1 MIMQPV
7 SLLILICGLLG
18 VLVSRMLLGRW
29 FNHLAMYSFIWGV
42 GMAAY
47 AMRLISYKPMADEVW
62 LLIGYG
68 WAAFAAG
75 ACLIPLGR
83 AALGVISSERVEAV
97 PLSVARLEQRLL
109 AASIVVLSLIGLVGA
124 LQHWSVLISHFGSV
138 AMVIVRGNLIYR
150 MRVSDELPGM
160 LPYVDS
166 FALAAVFL
174 AGVYGARSGRIR
186 PIALFP
192 LLVIIV
198 SDIALVGRA
207 KMLNGIVLFLS
218 AYFVGRWGSG
228 SMAMRQPVPRWKK
241 VVGLLLVLALFL
253 SAAEFV
259 RGFRGTFERF
269 YGASRRLT
277 ELERNILI
285 TPSLYMYI
293 SSHPAVLN
301 AYWKAGGEHPFPGSN
316 TFAPVFRILARF
328 GLADD
333 VPDYQKFYPIP
344 FPSNTATYLRELH
357 ADFGLGGVL
366 LGPYALGLLCT
377 VLWFKVRRQ
386 PKITS
391 LALLAHLY
399 VVVAFS
405 YLYQATRAGYWV
417 ISLGLSLLVGAV
429 IDRWCWYHAL
439 RLEKARG

>member
-1 MIMQPV
+1 MEPV
-7 SLLILICGLLG
+7 PLLMLACGLSG
-18 VLVSRMLLGRW
+18 ILVSRALLGRW
-29 FNHLAMYSFIWGV
+29 FNHLALYSLIWGV

-47 AMRLISYKPMADEVW
+47 ALRLINYKPMSGEVW
-62 LLIGYG
+62 LIVCYG

-83 AALGVISSERVEAV
+83 AALGIVPEDRVEGV
-97 PLSVARLEQRLL
+97 PRSVARLELRLL
-109 AASIVVLSLIGLVGA
+109 AISIVLLSLIGLIGA
-124 LQHWSVLISHFGSV
+124 LQHWSVLISRFGSV

-160 LPYVDS
+160 IPYVDS
-166 FALAAVFL
+166 SALAAAFL
-174 AGVYGARSGRIR
+174 AGVYSARSGRIR
-186 PIALFP
+186 PIALLP

-198 SDIALVGRA
+198 GDIALVGRA
-207 KMLNGIVLFLS
+207 KMLNAIVLFLS
-218 AYFVGRWGSG
+218 AYFVGRLGSG
-228 SMAMRQPVPRWKK
+228 TMGLRLPVARWKR
-241 VVGLLLVLALFL
+241 VVGLLLVVALFL
-253 SAAEFV
+253 AAAEFV

-269 YGASRRLT
+269 RGASRRLSK
-277 ELERNILI
+277 LERNILI

-357 ADFGLGGVL
+357 ADFGLTGVL
-366 LGPYALGLLCT
+366 VGPYLLGLLCT

-386 PKITS
+386 PKTTT
-391 LALLAHLY
+391 LAWLAHLY

-429 IDRWCWYHAL
+429 IDRLCL
-439 RLEKARG
+439 RYAARTA

>member
-1 MIMQPV
+1 MTDPV
-7 SLLILICGLLG
+7 PLLLLFCGLAGIL
-18 VLVSRMLLGRW
+18 LSRALLGRW
-29 FNHLAMYSFIWGV
+29 FNHLALYSLIWGV

-47 AMRLISYKPMADEVW
+47 SLRLISYKPMSTEVW
-62 LLIGYG
+62 LIIAYG

-75 ACLIPLGR
+75 ACVIPLGR
-83 AALGVISSERVEAV
+83 VALGVPEVASEAAV
-97 PLSVARLEQRLL
+97 QPGVAPLERKLL
-109 AASIVVLSLIGLVGA
+109 VGAILLLSAIGLVGA
-124 LQHWSVLISHFGSV
+124 LQHWSVLISRFGSV

-160 LPYVDS
+160 IPYVDS

-174 AGVYGARSGRIR
+174 AGVYSARSGRIR
-186 PIALFP
+186 PIALLP

-198 SDIALVGRA
+198 GDIALVGRA

-218 AYFVGRWGSG
+218 AYFLGRLAPGS
-228 SMAMRQPVPRWKK
+228 ARVPVPVARWKR
-241 VVGLLLVLALFL
+241 VVGLVLVLALFL
-253 SAAEFV
+253 AAAEFV

-277 ELERNILI
+277 KLERNFII

-301 AYWKAGGEHPFPGSN
+301 AYWKAGGEHPYPGSN
-316 TFAPVFRILARF
+316 TFAPVFRMLARF

-357 ADFGLGGVL
+357 ADFGLAGVL
-366 LGPYALGLLCT
+366 VGPYLLGLLCT
-377 VLWFKVRRQ
+377 VFWFKAKRQ
-386 PKITS
+386 PKLTT
-391 LALLAHLY
+391 LAWLGHLY

-417 ISLGLSLLVGAV
+417 ISLGLSLLAGMV
-429 IDRWCWYHAL
+429 IHQWCHHASR
-439 RLEKARG
+439 RLMEAHA